1 MILFP
6 IILLKYYLRGDFM
19 SNLNLLE
26 LQNLRHLIGA
36 HETIAN
42 KLDDYANQCT
52 DQQLVQMLKND
63 AQEARN
69 SKQNLMSFLK

>member
-1 MILFP
+1 
-6 IILLKYYLRGDFM
+6 M

-36 HETIAN
+36 HETVAN
-42 KLDDYANQCT
+42 KLDAYANQCN
-52 DQQLVQMLKND
+52 DQQLSQMLKND

-69 SKQNLMSFLK
+69 SKEKLMSFLK

>member
-1 MILFP
+1 
-6 IILLKYYLRGDFM
+6 M

-36 HETIAN
+36 HGTIAN

-69 SKQNLMSFLK
+69 SKQKLMSFLK

>member
-1 MILFP
+1 
-6 IILLKYYLRGDFM
+6 M

-42 KLDDYANQCT
+42 KLDAYANQCS
-52 DQQLVQMLKND
+52 DQQIVQMLQTD
-63 AQEARN
+63 AQDSRN
-69 SKQNLMSFLK
+69 SKQKLMSFLK

>member
-1 MILFP
+1 
-6 IILLKYYLRGDFM
+6 M

-36 HETIAN
+36 HGTISN

-52 DQQLVQMLKND
+52 DQQLVEMLKND

-69 SKQNLMSFLK
+69 SKQKLMSFLK

>member
-1 MILFP
+1 
-6 IILLKYYLRGDFM
+6 M

>member
-1 MILFP
+1 
-6 IILLKYYLRGDFM
+6 M
-19 SNLNLLE
+19 SNLTSLE

-36 HETIAN
+36 HETVAN
-42 KLDDYANQCT
+42 KLDDYANECT

-69 SKQNLMSFLK
+69 SKQKLMSFLK